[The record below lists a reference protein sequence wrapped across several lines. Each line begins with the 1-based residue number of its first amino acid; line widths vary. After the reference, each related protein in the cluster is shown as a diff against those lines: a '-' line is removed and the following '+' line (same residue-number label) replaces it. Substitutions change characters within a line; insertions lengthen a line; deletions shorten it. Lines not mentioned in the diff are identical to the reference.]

1 MSKKYNPHHLP
12 PWLRKTRMYCKQI
25 ILPICV
31 FQLVRVIFIPTTGDF
46 LFLALLLLLFY
57 LLAND
62 LI

>member
-1 MSKKYNPHHLP
+1 MSKRYNPCRLP

-25 ILPICV
+25 ILPIFV
-31 FQLVRVIFIPTTGDF
+31 FQLIRTLYLPTTGDF
-46 LFLALLLLLFY
+46 IFLMFLLLIFY